1 MKTALG
7 SGESTG
13 VPRRGFLSHSMS
25 TILNMSTIPLFPHVK
40 YVIYA
45 DGCTVLTSGPVLDDL
60 APWANNYV
68 EKLSNCFELNE
79 LGLFAG
85 KSFSDYHFHQFQQ
98 RDV

>member
-1 MKTALG
+1 MKPALG

-13 VPRRGFLSHSMS
+13 VPRRGFLSRS
-25 TILNMSTIPLFPHVK
+25 MSTIPLLPHVK

-60 APWANNYV
+60 APRANNYV
-68 EKLSNCFELNE
+68 EKLSTCFELNE